1 VADPGSADG
10 AQPQDH
16 AVVGCR
22 GTVTYPILGGA
33 FPGEVRVDVRGTAEL
48 FIAFADVPLP
58 LGAAILVY
66 ASRGHRDVDVM
77 ADPYDF

>member
-10 AQPQDH
+10 AQPLDH

-22 GTVTYPILGGA
+22 GTVTYPIL
-33 FPGEVRVDVRGTAEL
+33 RVDVRGTAEL